1 KMTSL
6 IIKDRV
12 RTLPV
17 VVFLSMALT
26 RCCFV
31 YAQYGTVSSYHYIMA
46 FVEAGLSFILT
57 LIFLQSL
64 PIVTSKRAKQSLKI
78 EEIIC
83 FMILIASVLT
93 GFTGVSFQGM
103 QAELILA
110 RYVVLTFA
118 FIGGAS
124 IGCTVGVV
132 TGLILSLSNIGNLYQ
147 MSLL

>member
-1 KMTSL
+1 
-6 IIKDRV
+6 DYV
-12 RTLPV
+12 
-17 VVFLSMALT
+17 MA
-26 RCCFV
+26 
-31 YAQYGTVSSYHYIMA
+31 G
-46 FVEAGLSFILT
+46 VEAGLAFILT

-64 PIVTSKRAKQSLKI
+64 PIFTVRKIKHSLKV

-93 GFTGVSFQGM
+93 GLAGITFQGM
-103 QAELILA
+103 QAEHILS

-132 TGLILSLSNIGNLYQ
+132 TGLILGLANIGNLYQ

>member
-1 KMTSL
+1 MTSL

-17 VVFLSMALT
+17 VVFLAMAVT
-26 RCCFV
+26 RCGFV
-31 YAQYGTVSSYHYIMA
+31 YAEYGTVSGYHYIMA

-93 GFTGVSFQGM
+93 GLTGVSFQGM

-110 RYVVLTFA
+110 PLCR
-118 FIGGAS
+118 
-124 IGCTVGVV
+124 C
-132 TGLILSLSNIGNLYQ
+132 SLSRSSGARASAVQSGL
-147 MSLL
+147 